1 MSLTMFIVGFVIFA
15 AYIYFTVW
23 SIFYNSR
30 KQQEENYP
38 NLTGMGDTIDY
49 DGMGNFSRFPKTEW
63 RVSNERKT
71 KQRRTRVKKKRNEFS
86 NRS

>member
-1 MSLTMFIVGFVIFA
+1 MFIIGFIIFSV
-15 AYIYFTVW
+15 YIALMVW

-49 DGMGNFSRFPKTEW
+49 DGMGNYGRFPA
-63 RVSNERKT
+63 ERT
-71 KQRRTRVKKKRNEFS
+71 KQKRTRVKKKRNELS
-86 NRS
+86 SRS

>member
-1 MSLTMFIVGFVIFA
+1 MSLTFFIVGGVIFA
-15 AYIYFTVW
+15 LYIYLTVW

-38 NLTGMGDTIDY
+38 NLTGMGETIDY
-49 DGMGNFSRFPKTEW
+49 DGMGNFSRFPTE
-63 RVSNERKT
+63 R
-71 KQRRTRVKKKRNEFS
+71 QMKKKRPYKRKIENELS